1 MSLAYRYGKAGP
13 EERTFGMGWHI
24 VVALHRVFVVWLSL
38 FYEMIHYAFH
48 VGSYVGVCILI
59 DGQRT

>member
-1 MSLAYRYGKAGP
+1 
-13 EERTFGMGWHI
+13 MGWHI